1 MTATPQTV
9 KLSKPIEH
17 GGETYTQL
25 VFTREMQ
32 MRDMFAMDD
41 QQGGTRRTCAL
52 YASMA
57 GVPFDVVAQFTNA
70 DMAKAAQAVAVL
82 SGKPSAAKSEE
93 VVGMPSD
100 GTPS

>member
-1 MTATPQTV
+1 MIAPQILT
-9 KLSKPIEH
+9 LTKPITHNET
-17 GGETYTQL
+17 TYTEL

-57 GVPFDVVAQFTNA
+57 GVPFDVVAQFTNG
-70 DMAKAAQAVAVL
+70 DMAGAARAVAAL
-82 SGKPSAAKSEE
+82 SGKPSAGAP
-93 VVGMPSD
+93 GAAAGIPSA
-100 GTPS
+100 GTT

>member
-1 MTATPQTV
+1 KPQTV
-9 KLSKPIEH
+9 KLSRPIVH
-17 GGETYTQL
+17 DGITYQEL
-25 VFTREMQ
+25 VFAREMQ

-70 DMAKAAQAVAVL
+70 DMAGAARAVAVL
-82 SGKPSAAKSEE
+82 SGKPSPAESGEAANN
-93 VVGMPSD
+93 PSA
-100 GTPS
+100 GTL